1 MQSEEMEKTEKER
14 TRAFL
19 ETFVG
24 LVVRH
29 PEKVKVEVREGWHQS
44 IPEKIVT
51 TFLITVEDPR
61 DAAILI
67 GVGGKNVQTL
77 REIVHVIACQN
88 KFTPA
93 RIEILDPLRAAKVGG
108 GKE

>member
-1 MQSEEMEKTEKER
+1 MQSVQER
-14 TRAFL
+14 TREFL
-19 ETFVG
+19 EAFVG
-24 LVVRH
+24 LVARY
-29 PEKVKVEVREGWHQS
+29 PEKVRVEVREARHQNV
-44 IPEKIVT
+44 PEKVVT
-51 TFLITVEDPR
+51 TFLIQIEDPR
-61 DAAILI
+61 DAAVLI

-93 RIEILDPLRAAKVGG
+93 RVEILDPLRASKGGG